1 MTLSDSEPVTSD
13 APTLVPTVA
22 RADPSSGSDI
32 REVVNGKRVTNNLAS
47 NVNQSSGSDI
57 LELVD
62 DTRVKQEF
70 VKPLSN
76 ANNST
81 DSEILELSNGKRTR
95 VANGSP
101 NNDGEGSTSR
111 LPADVPAAK
120 RSRHASPVIL
130 GQSMRKGKSTARK
143 TSVHWTFR
151 KSLFPM
157 TSRDRD
163 RSRHLQPSDYDGK
176 LVQPPAQLLLK
187 KVSSYHRQGF
197 PCS

>member
-1 MTLSDSEPVTSD
+1 MICPSKWPDPDATGASAHDAIDMTLSDSEPVTSD
-13 APTLVPTVA
+13 APTVAPLGA

-32 REVVNGKRVTNNLAS
+32 REVVNGKRSTNNIAS

-70 VKPLSN
+70 AKLVSN
-76 ANNST
+76 AVNST
-81 DSEILELSNGKRTR
+81 DSEILELSNGKRNR
-95 VANGSP
+95 VANDTP
-101 NNDGEGSTSR
+101 DNAGEGSTSL

-120 RSRHASPVIL
+120 RSRHASPVVSE
-130 GQSMRKGKSTARK
+130 QPMRKGKSTARK
-143 TSVHWTFR
+143 TSVHWTFC

-163 RSRHLQPSDYDGK
+163 RS
-176 LVQPPAQLLLK
+176 
-187 KVSSYHRQGF
+187 
-197 PCS
+197 

>member
-13 APTLVPTVA
+13 APTVVPILA

-32 REVVNGKRVTNNLAS
+32 REVLNDKRVTNNIAS
-47 NVNQSSGSDI
+47 ITNQSSGSDI

-70 VKPLSN
+70 VKPVAST
-76 ANNST
+76 NNST
-81 DSEILELSNGKRTR
+81 DSEILELSNGKRNR
-95 VANGSP
+95 VANGTP
-101 NNDGEGSTSR
+101 EHVGEGSTSR

-120 RSRHASPVIL
+120 RSRHASPVVSD
-130 GQSMRKGKSTARK
+130 QPMRKGKYTARK

-151 KSLFPM
+151 KSLCPV

-163 RSRHLQPSDYDGK
+163 RS
-176 LVQPPAQLLLK
+176 
-187 KVSSYHRQGF
+187 
-197 PCS
+197 